1 LTGPGPALPLAD
13 PRIDQGTDA
22 LRGARGSWN
31 LALKNLVDVRRP
43 AAIGI
48 DTRWLTISTRSGWAE
63 NGPAIH
69 PKEQGQS
76 RQERRLDTC
85 RILVVDDDEIILA
98 AVSGILLQE
107 GFNVETATNGSE
119 ALDCVERIHPDVV
132 LLDMRM
138 PILDGWA
145 FARALHERDIELRIV
160 VMTAA
165 QDARRWA
172 EEIGAQAYLAKPFD
186 LEDLIAIVEG
196 CCTGD

>member
-1 LTGPGPALPLAD
+1 MTGPGPTLPLAD
-13 PRIDQGTDA
+13 PRIDQWTDT
-22 LRGARGSWN
+22 LRRTRASWQ

-43 AAIGI
+43 AAIRI
-48 DTRWLTISTRSGWAE
+48 DSRWFTVAARSGWAE
-63 NGPAIH
+63 NGSVNDPRAR
-69 PKEQGQS
+69 GQS

-107 GFNVETATNGSE
+107 GLNVETATNGSE
-119 ALDCVERIHPDVV
+119 ALDCVERTHPDVV

-145 FARALHERDIELRIV
+145 FARALRERDIELRIV

-186 LEDLIAIVEG
+186 LEDLIAIVER
-196 CCTGD
+196 CCTGG